1 VKPPTDWYKS
11 SFCGNGA
18 CVEVAQADGQFLV
31 RDSKGGEGGNFLTFD
46 RNEWAEFVNGVRAG
60 EFDPA

>member
-1 VKPPTDWYKS
+1 VKPPPGWYKS

-18 CVEVAQADGQFLV
+18 CVEVARVGDEFLV